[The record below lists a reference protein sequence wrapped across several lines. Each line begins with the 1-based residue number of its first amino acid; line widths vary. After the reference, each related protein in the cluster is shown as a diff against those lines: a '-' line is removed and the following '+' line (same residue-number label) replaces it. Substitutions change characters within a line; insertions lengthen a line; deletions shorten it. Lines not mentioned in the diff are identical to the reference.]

1 MHRVTEGI
9 VDRSHFL
16 VDLWIMPPNVGHGQR
31 NEFSKGSRSIHAH
44 AQRMRTQVPPS
55 CQAIAAAATDHMPL
69 ATHDIAWIEVV
80 DVRAHSDDLPD
91 KFVPDGHRHRNRL
104 LRPGVPLVDMNV
116 GTTDAGIS
124 NANQNVVDAD
134 GRFSNLFQPEAS
146 LRTALYQGF
155 HSILQFELRNPCP
168 SLFRRDEWSDKTRD
182 SSLCF
187 NPSLSLDADSH
198 LIRKPATVPQRFT
211 LPAIGPPVYNYDLS
225 TCHARTMANCA
236 PT

>member
-80 DVRAHSDDLPD
+80 DVRAHFDDLAD

-116 GTTDAGIS
+116 GAADAGIS
-124 NANQNVVDAD
+124 NANQNVVDTD
-134 GRFSNLFQPEAS
+134 GRLSNLFQPEAS
-146 LRTALYQGF
+146 FRTPLYQGF
-155 HSILQFELRNPCP
+155 HSILQFATTNRSQIIVFAHTVYRKYRSISEVGIFSVFLQSAVRSQQHKP
-168 SLFRRDEWSDKTRD
+168 SAVITGRW
-182 SSLCF
+182 
-187 NPSLSLDADSH
+187 H
-198 LIRKPATVPQRFT
+198 LIARCCRHASRR
-211 LPAIGPPVYNYDLS
+211 GPE
-225 TCHARTMANCA
+225 
-236 PT
+236 